1 MGPYRDSISL
11 KKSPFFG
18 PYTGSEAQLD
28 LATVRYHALGAY
40 AKSVYLVI
48 DNIYQSTHQS
58 LRVRSTSTWHE
69 RDIELDLIVVLEISI
84 LMLRVKSTRSRPDN
98 GNDIVHILSTKGPA
112 L

>member
-1 MGPYRDSISL
+1 MHVLSL
-11 KKSPFFG
+11 LPFLAWVDAVEIKSGNVFI
-18 PYTGSEAQLD
+18 T
-28 LATVRYHALGAY
+28 
-40 AKSVYLVI
+40 

>member
-1 MGPYRDSISL
+1 MVHVLNLIPFLAWVDPVEI
-11 KKSPFFG
+11 KSGNVFI
-18 PYTGSEAQLD
+18 T
-28 LATVRYHALGAY
+28 
-40 AKSVYLVI
+40 